1 MTTTMPVGRAQLRDE
16 RGTVLAAPA
25 DRWFRPAGPAEQRA
39 LDRVRGPALDIGCGP
54 GRHVVALA
62 ERGVP
67 TLGIDITTGAIDH
80 ARARGATVLERCVFD
95 QLPGTGRWRSAL
107 LLDGNI
113 GIGGNPVALLRR
125 VVQVLA
131 PDGRALI
138 EVGAHGTGR
147 SGTRVRFEIDG
158 AAGPWFE
165 WAVVGRD
172 DLAPLAG
179 AAGLDVEDLWC
190 DDGRWFAWLGR

>member
-1 MTTTMPVGRAQLRDE
+1 MTTTLTVRRAQLRDQT
-16 RGTVLAAPA
+16 GTLLPAPA
-25 DRWFRPAGPAEQRA
+25 DRWFRPAEPAEQRA
-39 LDRVRGPALDIGCGP
+39 LDCVRGPALDIGCGP

-67 TLGIDITTGAIDH
+67 ALGIDITAGALDH
-80 ARARGATVLERCVFD
+80 ARARGAMVLERCVFE
-95 QLPGTGRWRSAL
+95 QLPGTGRWRTAL

-113 GIGGNPVALLRR
+113 GIGGNPTALLRR
-125 VVQVLA
+125 VAQVLA

-147 SGTRVRFEIDG
+147 SGARVRLEIDG
-158 AAGPWFE
+158 VGGPWFD
-165 WAVVGRD
+165 WAVVD
-172 DLAPLAG
+172 HDELAPLAG
-179 AAGLDVEDLWC
+179 SAGLAVEDLWR